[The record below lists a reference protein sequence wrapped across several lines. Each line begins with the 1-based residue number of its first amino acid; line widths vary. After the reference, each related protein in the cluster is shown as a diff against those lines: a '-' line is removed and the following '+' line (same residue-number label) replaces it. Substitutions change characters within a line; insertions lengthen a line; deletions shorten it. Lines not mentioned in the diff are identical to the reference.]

1 MGAPTRSVRVKLCFL
16 RLFAYCLWA
25 TAGAR
30 FVYPLADKWAVVMQ
44 GVYLLINVAVCMSV
58 LKDDPIVDLACRL
71 LAKMPCGAEV
81 QLGGMECL
89 LPYASVC
96 ALQAFT
102 DVLNYGDMLHRNKR
116 AHHHEAEKL
125 HEGEI
130 CLFVGICFEILLAHL
145 SCSIYAE
152 LRRESTARVTQN
164 WLLETGTQVTPF
176 SGTPRRLSE
185 ASVDK
190 TVP

>member
-1 MGAPTRSVRVKLCFL
+1 MLAAALVPQVGRSQGGRSFAASAPTPNRMGAPTRSVRVKLCFL

-96 ALQAFT
+96 ALQAACKDAMWCRSAAWRDGVFAPIR
-102 DVLNYGDMLHRNKR
+102 VSMR
-116 AHHHEAEKL
+116 AAGFHGCAQLWRHA
-125 HEGEI
+125 
-130 CLFVGICFEILLAHL
+130 A
-145 SCSIYAE
+145 
-152 LRRESTARVTQN
+152 
-164 WLLETGTQVTPF
+164 
-176 SGTPRRLSE
+176 SE
-185 ASVDK
+185 QTRAS
-190 TVP
+190 P